1 MDRTLSHSPRIA
13 VIGSGNVATHL
24 AKAVTRAG
32 YKLSI
37 YNHHYESA
45 SRLAS
50 AVGTTA
56 VADLDALDA
65 DIYII
70 AIKDDAIASL
80 AASVAG
86 RKGLWLHTSG
96 SVDMKVF
103 DGIVDSYGVLYPMQ
117 TFSKDADVDMTEVP
131 FFIEGCNGDV
141 TRAIRELAS
150 SLSHKVLEVSSANR
164 VKLHIAAVF
173 ACNFTNYMWAQSS
186 DILES
191 IGADFSVMHPLI
203 KATLDKTLTMSP
215 HDGQT
220 GPARRGDVDII
231 KKHLSMLSGVKH
243 KLYETLSTDIMNE
256 YHHNTTD
263 HQS

>member
-1 MDRTLSHSPRIA
+1 
-13 VIGSGNVATHL
+13 
-24 AKAVTRAG
+24 
-32 YKLSI
+32 
-37 YNHHYESA
+37 
-45 SRLAS
+45 
-50 AVGTTA
+50 
-56 VADLDALDA
+56 
-65 DIYII
+65 
-70 AIKDDAIASL
+70 
-80 AASVAG
+80 
-86 RKGLWLHTSG
+86 
-96 SVDMKVF
+96 MKVF
-103 DGIVDSYGVLYPMQ
+103 DGVVDSYGVLYPMQ

-150 SLSHKVLEVSSANR
+150 SLSHKVIEVSSANR

-173 ACNFTNYMWAQSS
+173 ACNFTNYMWAQSA

-256 YHHNTTD
+256 YHHNLTD

>member
-37 YNHHYESA
+37 YNHRCESA
-45 SRLAS
+45 PRPAS
-50 AVGTTA
+50 A
-56 VADLDALDA
+56 
-65 DIYII
+65 
-70 AIKDDAIASL
+70 
-80 AASVAG
+80 
-86 RKGLWLHTSG
+86 KGLWLHTSG

-103 DGIVDSYGVLYPMQ
+103 DGVVDSYGVLYPMQ

-173 ACNFTNYMWAQSS
+173 ACNFTNYMWAQSA

-256 YHHNTTD
+256 YHHNLTD